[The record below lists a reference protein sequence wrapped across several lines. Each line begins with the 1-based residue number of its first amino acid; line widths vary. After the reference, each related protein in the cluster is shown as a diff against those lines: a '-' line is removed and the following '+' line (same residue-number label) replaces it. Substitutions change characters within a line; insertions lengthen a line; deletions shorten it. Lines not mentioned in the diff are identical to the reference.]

1 LVSGI
6 FTTFATSINNKNQN
20 QTNQMNTLQHTVED
34 FKLFEAIADIAFIAG
49 QKGFFSGD
57 SRTDIAEFI
66 TWAKEFEGV
75 HEETN
80 WDEIDYQEAIE
91 AFTGHKLRVDLQ

>member
-1 LVSGI
+1 
-6 FTTFATSINNKNQN
+6 
-20 QTNQMNTLQHTVED
+20 MNTLQHTVED
-34 FKLFEAIADIAFIAG
+34 FKLFEAIADISFIAG

-66 TWAKEFEGV
+66 TWAKEFEDM

-80 WDEIDYQEAIE
+80 WDEIDYQEAVE
-91 AFTGHKLRVDLQ
+91 AFTGHKLRIDLQ

>member
-1 LVSGI
+1 M
-6 FTTFATSINNKNQN
+6 NKP
-20 QTNQMNTLQHTVED
+20 TNRILTMNTLQHTIED
-34 FKLFEAIADIAFIAG
+34 YKLFEAIADIAFIAG

-66 TWAKEFEGV
+66 HWAKEFEDMN
-75 HEETN
+75 EETN

-91 AFTGHKLRVDLQ
+91 AFTGHKLRIDLQ

>member
-1 LVSGI
+1 
-6 FTTFATSINNKNQN
+6 
-20 QTNQMNTLQHTVED
+20 MNTLQHTVED

-66 TWAKEFEGV
+66 TWAKEFEDV

-91 AFTGHKLRVDLQ
+91 AFTGHKLRIDLQ

>member
-1 LVSGI
+1 MLIDVKVFHKI
-6 FTTFATSINNKNQN
+6 VIINQLNQL
-20 QTNQMNTLQHTVED
+20 TMNSLQHTVED

-66 TWAKEFEGV
+66 KWAKEFEAI

-80 WDEIDYQEAIE
+80 WDEIDYVDAVE
-91 AFTGHKLRVDLQ
+91 AFTNAKMRIDLQ

>member
-1 LVSGI
+1 
-6 FTTFATSINNKNQN
+6 
-20 QTNQMNTLQHTVED
+20 MNSLQHTVED

-57 SRTDIAEFI
+57 SRTDIGEFI
-66 TWAKEFEGV
+66 KWAKEFEAI

-80 WDEIDYQEAIE
+80 WDEIDYIDAVE
-91 AFTGHKLRVDLQ
+91 AFTGAKMRIDLQ